1 MAFRLY
7 VGGIPNWYTHDQLGR
22 WIYERTEVYPEQVQ
36 VVRARNATL
45 CSAFVGFQRQAAAEM
60 VLANLLAAPSTMY
73 GVRISAA
80 WSRDSKGGGKG
91 PSAPAASTP
100 APQNPSSNAMP
111 APPQAAATL
120 KESSVQAAQD
130 FAQQFA
136 APSQDFG
143 QQFAAPSQDVG
154 QQFAAPSQDFG
165 LQVSVAKQDF
175 GQQFPDPTEEAVEP
189 VASPQTVLRSPT
201 EAAHSETTSHR
212 DPTEDKD
219 ESSEEMPTCIVPD
232 GADASGAGLG
242 GIKQELEKA
251 KEEVAHL
258 KEELMEV
265 KKEEAHD

>member
-60 VLANLLAAPSTMY
+60 VLANLLAVPSMY
-73 GVRISAA
+73 GARISAA

-91 PSAPAASTP
+91 SSAPAASTP

-143 QQFAAPSQDVG
+143 QQFAAPSQD
-154 QQFAAPSQDFG
+154 FG

-189 VASPQTVLRSPT
+189 VASPQTVLCSPT
-201 EAAHSETTSHR
+201 EAAHSETTSHG

-219 ESSEEMPTCIVPD
+219 ESSEEMPTCIVPE